1 MVTLIIAP
9 DTKQAWNEFRVLCI
23 QVMLLQF
30 SDLDVPCFICF
41 KEEILNVESDSGYLV
56 DNQNATPLTTIISAT
71 AIESSHK
78 VQEVLVE
85 DML

>member
-1 MVTLIIAP
+1 MVTLITAP
-9 DTKQAWNEFRVLCI
+9 DSKQAWNEFRVLCI

-41 KEEILNVESDSGYLV
+41 KEEILIVESGSGYLV
-56 DNQNATPLTTIISAT
+56 DNQNVIPLTTIISAT
-71 AIESSHK
+71 AIESSHQ
-78 VQEVLVE
+78 VQGVLVG